1 MSKYNNI
8 YINPN
13 NKNEG
18 IIYSKIPEII
28 KKIYGNNKLGVLG
41 TNFLG
46 RLETNFKI
54 KFNRDIYCKLNKKS
68 KNKILHIKT
77 IKDYNL
83 FNEQYGYI
91 YNNRS
96 IRIKWKKVKKDY
108 GGIYIDTKNLDW
120 VDYWWQPIFKNKKYH
135 SYFDGFDYP
144 FIYIDN
150 TIVIWNPKNIIKYA
164 YQTQNL
170 F

>member
-8 YINPN
+8 YINPT

-18 IIYSKIPEII
+18 IIYSKIPEIV
-28 KKIYGNNKLGVLG
+28 KKIHGNNKLTHLQ
-41 TNFLG
+41 
-46 RLETNFKI
+46 TNFKI
-54 KFNRDIYCKLNKKS
+54 KFNKDIYCKLNKKS

-91 YNNRS
+91 YKNCS

-108 GGIYIDTKNLDW
+108 SGIYIDTNNLDYE
-120 VDYWWQPIFKNKKYH
+120 DYWMQPIFKNKKYH
-135 SYFDGFDYP
+135 SYFDGFDFP
-144 FIYIDN
+144 FIKLDN
-150 TIVIWNPKNIIKYA
+150 TIVIWNPTKIIKI
-164 YQTQNL
+164 
-170 F
+170 